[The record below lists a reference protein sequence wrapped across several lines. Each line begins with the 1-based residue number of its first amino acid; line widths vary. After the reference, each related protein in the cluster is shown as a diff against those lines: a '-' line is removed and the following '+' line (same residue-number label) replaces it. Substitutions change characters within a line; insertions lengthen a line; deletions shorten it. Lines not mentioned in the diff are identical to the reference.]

1 MKTRYAFYLAVFAI
15 FVAAAFSQ
23 YERKFRAETFEIET
37 LLRQVVVHINDLVK
51 SSADA
56 VDLMRLQAESR
67 FRDPRTGRSPAPI
80 RKKLVERPWGGYAL
94 PTVPKGQSP
103 DSLGNLTGRGSLIA
117 PPHELE
123 REIDVALGLNPLF
136 QAALRAVPN
145 AVWVYY
151 TSSRDL
157 INIAPWTSDKGFH
170 FKAEL
175 LSHDFYVR
183 GLLERNPER
192 NRFWTDAYIDE
203 YGKGMM
209 VTVAAPVDDEK
220 GDFRGTVALDLSLD
234 VLSGFTRVIG
244 ESGHPGTVVLVNA
257 AGQLLAHP
265 SSVSSSDTTVKAAV
279 DVLPEA
285 AQNASADVSDAT
297 PAQVIRKQGQYVFAR
312 HLERA
317 PWTLIYF
324 VDAPVLRHRI
334 MAQMMPE
341 AAVFLF
347 LLLSLFLVERQFRT
361 SDALRLSE
369 ERLRAIMSNAP
380 SAITLKDLDGRYL
393 LVNEEF
399 LRRTGLRAERALGGR
414 AEDFFA
420 RATARAVEDGDR
432 KVLERNAE
440 IHYELRTTYPNGRD
454 YDVMVT
460 SFPIRDNAG
469 RMIAIGTISVDVS
482 DVKRAEAEAARV
494 GRHLDRIVNA
504 AGEGICG
511 VGADGTLSFVNDAAA
526 RMLGWE
532 KDDLLGRPYTVF
544 LDSETDLFAVC
555 RVGTPCRNSE
565 DSFVR
570 KDGLVFP
577 VEYLCT
583 PILDGAEDADPD
595 GIVIVFEDVTDRRM
609 MENQLRQAQK
619 MEVVGR
625 LTGGIAHDFNNLL
638 QVIQTNL
645 ELVHKGLTKN
655 KPELAEKLIEGALE
669 SGLRGARLTQK
680 LLAFSRQQ
688 TLLPKTVAP
697 VELVSGMLDML
708 RRTLGDHI
716 EVETEFQEALPPIKV
731 DPTGLENAILN
742 LALNA
747 RTAMPRG
754 GRLTIA
760 GRLRRLE
767 QEIPQEEGAVPVGD
781 YVEISVADT
790 GYGMPAHVLE
800 HAFEPF
806 FTTAEVGEGSGLGLS
821 MVYGFSRQSGGHTS
835 LDSEVDKGTI
845 ARILLPVGENTDPID
860 VETDTAPSGGIAPA
874 SGTVLVVEDDDSVR
888 ESAILL
894 MTAIGYDVLEASN
907 GVEALDVIDRNDAI
921 DILFSDVM
929 MPGGVNGFEVA
940 TEATR
945 RRPGLRV
952 ILTSG
957 YSEAELARSGVA
969 GDDFRIIGKP
979 YTNEEL
985 AAALKSLRG

>member
-1 MKTRYAFYLAVFAI
+1 MKTRYAFYLVVFAI
-15 FVAAAFSQ
+15 FIVAAFSQ
-23 YERKFRAETFEIET
+23 YTRKFHAESYEIET

-67 FRDPRTGRSPAPI
+67 FRDPRTGRAPGPI
-80 RKKLVERPWGGYAL
+80 RRDLVERPWGGYAL
-94 PTVPKGQSP
+94 PDPPKGRSP
-103 DSLGNLTGRGSLIA
+103 ESVGNLTGLGSLVDA
-117 PPHELE
+117 PLDLE

-136 QAALRAVPN
+136 QASLRAVPN

-151 TSSRDL
+151 TSNRNL
-157 INIAPWTSDKGFH
+157 INIAPWTSAEEFH
-170 FKAEL
+170 FTPEL
-175 LSHDFYVR
+175 LDHDFYVR
-183 GLLERNPER
+183 GLPARNSGR
-192 NRFWTDAYIDE
+192 SRFWTDAYIDE

-209 VTVAAPVDDEK
+209 VTVAAPVDDDRGE
-220 GDFRGTVALDLSLD
+220 FHGTVALDLSLD
-234 VLSGFTRVIG
+234 VLSGFTRSIG
-244 ESGHPGTVVLVNA
+244 ESDHPGTVILKNT
-257 AGQLLAHP
+257 GRQLLAHP
-265 SSVSSSDTTVKAAV
+265 SLVSSSDTVVKAAD
-279 DVLPEA
+279 DVLPGPLRDI
-285 AQNASADVSDAT
+285 SADIADNEQTRLHRVKSHF
-297 PAQVIRKQGQYVFAR
+297 VFAR

-324 VDAPVLRHRI
+324 VDASVLRNRV
-334 MAQMMPE
+334 MVQMFPE
-341 AAVFLF
+341 VAVFLF
-347 LLLSLFLVERQFRT
+347 LLLSLYLAERQFRT

-369 ERLRAIMSNAP
+369 ERLRAVMSNAP

-399 LRRTGLRAERALGGR
+399 LRRTGLSSDRALGGR
-414 AEDFFA
+414 AGDFFC
-420 RATARAVEDGDR
+420 RTTARAVEEGDR
-432 KVLERNAE
+432 KVLERDTE
-440 IHYELRTTYPNGRD
+440 IHYELRTTYPNGHD

-460 SFPIRDNAG
+460 SFPIRDSA
-469 RMIAIGTISVDVS
+469 RRTIAIGTISADVS
-482 DVKRAEAEAARV
+482 DLKRAEAEAARV

-511 VGADGTLSFVNDAAA
+511 INADGTLSFVNDAGA
-526 RMLGWE
+526 RILGWE
-532 KDDLLGRPYTVF
+532 KDALLGRSYSLFLESGADLLDLCRDGSPYRS
-544 LDSETDLFAVC
+544 SE
-555 RVGTPCRNSE
+555 E
-565 DSFVR
+565 SFMR
-570 KDGLVFP
+570 KDGQVFP

-583 PILDGAEDADPD
+583 PILDSADAGAPD
-595 GIVIVFEDVTDRRM
+595 GIVIVFEDVTNRRM

-645 ELVHKGLTKN
+645 ELVQSGLAKDN
-655 KPELAEKLIEGALE
+655 PELAEKLVDGALE

-688 TLLPKTVAP
+688 TLLPKTVDP
-697 VELVSGMLDML
+697 VELVGGMLDML

-716 EVETEFQEALPPIKV
+716 EVGTDFQGVLPPIKI

-754 GRLTIA
+754 GRLTIGA
-760 GRLRRLE
+760 RFRRLE
-767 QEIPQEEGAVPVGD
+767 HEIPQDEGAVSVGD

-790 GYGMPAHVLE
+790 GYGMSEDVLD

-821 MVYGFSRQSGGHTS
+821 MVYGFCRQSGGHAS
-835 LDSEVDKGTI
+835 LESRVDQGTV
-845 ARILLPVGENTDPID
+845 ARILLPVDAKADRSDTDVD
-860 VETDTAPSGGIAPA
+860 ARSSAEIASA
-874 SGTVLVVEDDDSVR
+874 SGTILVVEDDDSVR
-888 ESAILL
+888 ESAVLLL
-894 MTAIGYDVLEASN
+894 MAIGYDVIEASN
-907 GVEALDVIDRNDAI
+907 GVEALDIVDHGEAI

-929 MPGGVNGFEVA
+929 MPGGVSGFDVA
-940 TEATR
+940 AEAVR
-945 RRPGLRV
+945 RRPNLRV

-957 YSEAELARSGVA
+957 YSEAELARSGSA
-969 GDDFRIIGKP
+969 GNDFRIIGKP

-985 AAALKSLRG
+985 AAALQSLGG